1 MRSVAA
7 LCLTLTLVAP
17 RPVAAAPDAAADEL
31 ARAEKLMERKDY
43 AGAEALLR
51 EVLRAEPRN
60 ARAHGNLALALMSQ
74 RKVPDAVD
82 EGRLAAAFA
91 PESPEARYIYGLT
104 LRAAGRSLDATR
116 EFAKASALAPDAI
129 GPLDGL
135 AEAYAAAGDD
145 RAIAAYERLI
155 ALEPS
160 RSRYPLELAGYLWSV
175 GQTDRGNAVAAA
187 GVERLP
193 NDAALSDAYGKAL
206 FEQQRFVDAA
216 GELARARA
224 LGVRAA
230 GTLSVLGSALAQ
242 AGRVDEARTALEDAV
257 REHPDSAPLRLDL
270 GRLYLSQGESE
281 PARRELDRAAALA
294 PQDAS
299 IRFQLGRAEEAAG
312 RFDEA
317 EAAYRKALELSPN
330 LASPRYALGRLLVRR
345 GRREEGEKEL
355 DVYRTQYS
363 RAARAQGEA
372 EARRG
377 EILLAEAE
385 LSRGQTATALA
396 RLESL
401 PEGVEV
407 LEGRARALSRLNR
420 HREAVQALERARDL
434 RPDDVRIQTLL
445 AAERAKLSV
454 PDKEKP

>member
-1 MRSVAA
+1 MPIVQGVAA
-7 LCLTLTLVAP
+7 LWITVSLASLSP
-17 RPVAAAPDAAADEL
+17 GSQDEL
-31 ARAEKLMERKDY
+31 ARAESMMERKDY
-43 AGAEALLR
+43 VGAETLLR

-60 ARAHGNLALALMSQ
+60 ARAHGNLALALMPQ
-74 RKVPDAVD
+74 RRVRDAVD

-104 LRAAGRSLDATR
+104 LRAAGRSPDAAR
-116 EFAKASALAPDAI
+116 EFAKASALAPEAI

-155 ALEPS
+155 GLEPG
-160 RSRYPLELAGYLWSV
+160 RSRYPLELARYLWSA
-175 GQTDRGNAVAAA
+175 GQTERGNTVAAA
-187 GVERLP
+187 GVEKFP
-193 NDAALSDAYGKAL
+193 NDAALRGAYGEAL

-216 GELARARA
+216 HELARARA
-224 LGVRAA
+224 LGVRDAETLAA
-230 GTLSVLGSALAQ
+230 LGRALAQ
-242 AGRVDEARTALEDAV
+242 AGRVDEARAALEDAV

-270 GRLYLSQGESE
+270 GRLYLSQGEGE

-299 IRFQLGRAEEAAG
+299 IRFDLGRAEEAAG
-312 RFDEA
+312 RLDEA
-317 EAAYRKALELSPN
+317 EAAYRRALELSPN

-363 RAARAQGEA
+363 RAAKAQSEA
-372 EARRG
+372 EARHG
-377 EILLAEAE
+377 EILQAEAE
-385 LSRGQTATALA
+385 LSRGQTAAALA

-407 LEGRARALSRLNR
+407 LECRARALSRLDR

-445 AAERAKLSV
+445 AAERARAPASK
-454 PDKEKP
+454 PDMEKP